1 MWYLDHRDVL
11 QGALLLCVVCVF
23 VCLLSAAIRFIGSR
37 LLVVI
42 VNVIVSVIAN
52 VNGELIE
59 RTGTDVN
66 VLEAQ
71 VQA

>member
-1 MWYLDHRDVL
+1 M
-11 QGALLLCVVCVF
+11 
-23 VCLLSAAIRFIGSR
+23 CLLSAAIRFIGSR